1 MVIFGLKPIGLI
13 YKPNATNCMGHTIKI
28 RGLKNYMSNVE
39 SDLDIISETVGKFL
53 CEIKLA
59 TVHYWW
65 SDCHMNTAV
74 RPIIISVRKWYSL
87 RLPNSVTFLKKKKNT
102 CTWWNIQL
110 DFTLPN
116 IYIIAVFFT
125 FILAFIFDVMV
136 LDLHGHHCAFVLLL
150 IDVIDSRVLYGK
162 DFWREKCPWFKL

>member
-87 RLPNSVTFLKKKKNT
+87 CLPNSVTFLKKEHLYMMKHTARLHTSKYLHNRSIFYLYISVYLR
-102 CTWWNIQL
+102 C
-110 DFTLPN
+110 DGPRFTRPPLCFCVVAN
-116 IYIIAVFFT
+116 WRHRFT
-125 FILAFIFDVMV
+125 RTLWKRLLAGKVP
-136 LDLHGHHCAFVLLL
+136 
-150 IDVIDSRVLYGK
+150 VI
-162 DFWREKCPWFKL
+162 